1 MLWHQQQDRQQC
13 CIKRQ
18 HTTPTSSSF
27 LCQAKD
33 SAFDVG
39 GWDTYGDHWR
49 YFFDCMLAPMAS
61 QAQSALEKLPVTATP
76 RASLDTP
83 NNFMSSV
90 MKSWTSMVAEI
101 TAGSKEAK
109 GGYNVVPARLFA
121 YALAPQHGPV
131 IRTSLSHL
139 SAEYRKWVQDQ
150 VRMVETCGHSGSLL
164 CFGNGRQ
171 RQRLRGQHEPRSLCS
186 AHTTPGCQPDLANP
200 CVSCGMPPFA
210 CRLLPPRPA
219 MWW

>member
-1 MLWHQQQDRQQC
+1 L
-13 CIKRQ
+13 
-18 HTTPTSSSF
+18 P
-27 LCQAKD
+27 LLQAKD

-83 NNFMSSV
+83 SNFMSSV

-139 SAEYRKWVQDQ
+139 SAEYRKWAQDQ
-150 VRMVETCGHSGSLL
+150 VRAGVVQTCRCSVDSLCL
-164 CFGNGRQ
+164 CFDS
-171 RQRLRGQHEPRSLCS
+171 RLDTRDTS
-186 AHTTPGCQPDLANP
+186 ALQGPLTRAVQWT
-200 CVSCGMPPFA
+200 VVTE
-210 CRLLPPRPA
+210 
-219 MWW
+219 

>member
-1 MLWHQQQDRQQC
+1 MLWHQQQDRQSC
-13 CIKRQ
+13 CTRRQ
-18 HTTPTSSSF
+18 AHQHIIHPR
-27 LCQAKD
+27 LLLPVPLLQAKD

-83 NNFMSSV
+83 SNFMSSV

-131 IRTSLSHL
+131 IRTSLSQL
-139 SAEYRKWVQDQ
+139 SLEYRKWAQDQ
-150 VRMVETCGHSGSLL
+150 VRLVQSLL
-164 CFGNGRQ
+164 
-171 RQRLRGQHEPRSLCS
+171 RLFALLWQWAPPALHGQHEPRSLQRS
-186 AHTTPGCQPDLANP
+186 HHAGLPDLATP
-200 CVSCGMPPFA
+200 CVLPLFA
-210 CRLLPPRPA
+210 CRYLPPRPA